1 MANTKATTTSK
12 NSKQKKSAGQG
23 GPVWD
28 WAAGH
33 GPVTG
38 ALSATTGAFAVA
50 TTGAATG
57 MPPTWALAVGAA
69 GAIGHTAAGIRLKN
83 AGRTIAARASSW
95 LITAGWTTWA
105 TAHGP
110 LTWQA
115 LGSLAVIGTGMATA
129 TRSTNL
135 YEEAREEE
143 AAAAEQRAVAL
154 ELSAE
159 RRAIAEEWV
168 ERIRR
173 VCGISVRVLAVEH
186 WPTGTGFTLDAELPG
201 GTTYDQISTRAA
213 ALSADAHLPHG
224 CTAAASP
231 GIHQGRTLID
241 VATVNV
247 LETEVPYP
255 SDYAPLSLHTGI
267 PWGYRSNAEQI
278 QTYLREQCALVVGP
292 TGSGKTNMVHVILAG
307 FARATDVLTFV
318 IDLNAGSAGLSW
330 VLPALNHHPAPGERP
345 MRPGIDWLA
354 GTVKEAHVMLD
365 AVLRIGKQRKIAYQG
380 LMAKEDT
387 DLLPIGPSIPQI
399 MLVIDEGAEILTSTD
414 KVLKE
419 LAKKILEVIRMLRAM
434 GIRTVLTA
442 LGSTGAVLGN
452 LMIRR
457 EAKVR
462 VALTGGEKEGMDL
475 GKLFPGTRGL
485 KVDQAPYKG
494 SGFMGTP
501 ESPAA
506 LFKCWR
512 ILPSQIREIVA
523 ATSERHPT
531 LDAVSAKAAGDAYAR
546 RWDADRIAWMHNPQ
560 PTPITPGAGQGEEG
574 RRGLNL
580 SALREDRPAA
590 EQGQGAEA
598 DRLADAF
605 MREIDEQFG
614 TTPEPTPKRERP
626 QRPGLNLSALREDRP
641 AEPESSEP
649 STSSTD
655 AVPPL
660 LQQAYDAVTAAGGRM
675 HTADLATQLGID
687 TTELGTEL
695 SRILRAVGVERPGK
709 GTVRAGNGES
719 RTGYLAETL
728 SEAIRRYHNPQ

>member
-1 MANTKATTTSK
+1 MTTTKTKTTSK
-12 NSKQKKSAGQG
+12 KRESSGSG
-23 GPVWD
+23 GPAWD

-50 TTGAATG
+50 TTGAAAG
-57 MPPTWALAVGAA
+57 MPPGWAMAVGAA
-69 GAIGHTAAGIRLKN
+69 GAVGHTIAGIRLRN

-95 LITAGWTTWA
+95 LIGAGWTTWSI
-105 TAHGP
+105 THGP
-110 LTWQA
+110 LTWEA
-115 LGSLAVIGTGMATA
+115 LGSLAALGVAMATT

-135 YEEAREEE
+135 YEEAREQE
-143 AAAAEQRAVAL
+143 ALTAEARAVAA

-159 RRAIAEEWV
+159 RRVIAEEWV
-168 ERIRR
+168 DRIHR
-173 VCGISVRVLAVEH
+173 VCGITVRILAVEH
-186 WPTGTGFTLDAELPG
+186 WPTGTGYTLDAELPG
-201 GTTYDQISTRAA
+201 GTTYDQIAA
-213 ALSADAHLPHG
+213 RTAGLAADAHLPHG
-224 CTAAASP
+224 CSATAGP

-247 LETEVPYP
+247 LETETPYP
-255 SDYAPLSLHTGI
+255 TDYGPLSLHTGI

-330 VLPALNHHPAPGERP
+330 VLPALNHQPATGERP

-354 GTVKEAHVMLD
+354 GTVEEANLMLD
-365 AVLRIGKQRKIAYQG
+365 AVLRIGKQRKIAYQA
-380 LMAKEDT
+380 LMAREDT
-387 DLLPIGPSIPQI
+387 DLLPIGPTIPQI

-414 KVLKE
+414 RVLKA
-419 LAKKILEVIRMLRAM
+419 LANKILEVIRMLRAM

-475 GKLFPGTRGL
+475 SKLFPGTRGL

-501 ESPAA
+501 ESPAG
-506 LFKCWR
+506 LFKSWR

-523 ATSERHPT
+523 ATSQRHPV
-531 LDAVSAKAAGDAYAR
+531 LDEVSVKAAGDAYAR
-546 RWDADRIAWMHNPQ
+546 RWDPDRIAWMHTRLTSQ
-560 PTPITPGAGQGEEG
+560 SPTSDVDGGGDG
-574 RRGLNL
+574 RGGLNL
-580 SALREDRPAA
+580 SALRTQPAD
-590 EQGQGAEA
+590 QPQHGPGTAEA

-605 MREIDEQFG
+605 RREIDERFA
-614 TTPEPTPKRERP
+614 TTPEPTPPEPERP
-626 QRPGLNLSALREDRP
+626 RREHPGLNLSALRDTTTP
-641 AEPESSEP
+641 APDPESGAGQGPVSGGP
-649 STSSTD
+649 GGPDWLPD
-655 AVPPL
+655 AIT
-660 LQQAYDAVTAAGGRM
+660 AIAAAGPSGM
-675 HTADLATQLGID
+675 KPSAVADL
-687 TTELGTEL
+687 
-695 SRILRAVGVERPGK
+695 VGKDRK
-709 GTVRAGNGES
+709 TVRAGLQQAVDRGELVYRDNGPHS
-719 RTGYLAETL
+719 VYIHPDHT
-728 SEAIRRYHNPQ
+728 